1 MLPYHWEHYGINIPS
16 QTIKFSDTQVFI
28 NTSKTQ
34 AWEFLLSPI
43 PDLRLSHC
51 PHIKDKQRS

>member
-34 AWEFLLSPI
+34 TWVLASACPTLLAYHS
-43 PDLRLSHC
+43 
-51 PHIKDKQRS
+51 Q